1 MDLSQYKQLEFRRK
15 FWRIFGAE
23 INIVDP
29 VSGQMVGFIEMKAW
43 KLREDIRIYTD
54 RSKTQ
59 EILSI
64 RARNIIDFGATYDV
78 YDSAT
83 GQALF
88 YLRRKGLKSA
98 FVRDHWDIFTSQDQP
113 YGSVQETSGGLA
125 LLRRYIGVIFGDLGE
140 LVFAFV
146 AQTYQIKDTTGNV
159 AAELTHRKN
168 PLVVKFGYDT
178 TNQTASL
185 DWRVDMATVALLS
198 IIDAAKNN

>member
-146 AQTYQIKDTTGNV
+146 AQTYQVKDTTGNV